1 VKKILFLALLSMA
14 VLGTPEKAYSG
25 ELPNAQKL
33 LADCEIT
40 IPVIRAE
47 DLDTERA
54 MHRMH
59 CASVMDGIIEMKGF
73 LS

>member
-1 VKKILFLALLSMA
+1 MKKILFAALLSVA
-14 VLGTPEKAYSG
+14 VLGAPENAYSG

-40 IPVIRAE
+40 IPVIRGE

-54 MHRMH
+54 MH
-59 CASVMDGIIEMKGF
+59 
-73 LS
+73 

>member
-1 VKKILFLALLSMA
+1 MA

-25 ELPNAQKL
+25 ECPTAQKL

-54 MHRMH
+54 MHRMY
-59 CASVMDGIIEMKGF
+59 CASVMDGIIDMEGY

>member
-1 VKKILFLALLSMA
+1 MKNILFAALLSVA
-14 VLGTPEKAYSG
+14 FLGAPDKAYSG

-33 LADCEIT
+33 LADCEIA

-54 MHRMH
+54 MHRMYY
-59 CASVMDGIIEMKGF
+59 ASVMDGIIEMEGF

>member
-1 VKKILFLALLSMA
+1 MKKILFAALLSVA

-54 MHRMH
+54 MHRMY
-59 CASVMDGIIEMKGF
+59 CASVMDDIIDMEGF